1 MLISWPVSHMYGTQ
15 QDLSDSAH
23 ATLGYCTSD
32 SRYEEQQWLKK
43 GLKSELDT
51 RSEKYVRGRP
61 QTRLDG
67 RRECFFAAQ
76 IIIILH
82 PIIIIWSSSWTTTVS
97 SLSHTSAPG
106 WVARSGGFRLSRMTA
121 PPAPQH
127 RPPPHITC
135 DSEFLSTCGN
145 ISEKE
150 IQILRISIELILRA
164 LKSSGSYSIQLIQ
177 FAPPFIDG
185 DTDEEEDVV
194 KRDDGGAP
202 IKRLPSPHIA
212 LQTKLWRRT
221 FIPCLRF
228 PLKWLCAV
236 DRSAYRT
243 ICVAA

>member
-1 MLISWPVSHMYGTQ
+1 MVIIISNNES
-15 QDLSDSAH
+15 
-23 ATLGYCTSD
+23 
-32 SRYEEQQWLKK
+32 
-43 GLKSELDT
+43 
-51 RSEKYVRGRP
+51 
-61 QTRLDG
+61 
-67 RRECFFAAQ
+67 
-76 IIIILH
+76 IIIITHKRTWVGGPEWRVPLVTDD
-82 PIIIIWSSSWTTTVS
+82 SSSCSPAS
-97 SLSHTSAPG
+97 SPSSHHLWLGVPLHLRKYIRKRNPNPANLNWIDIAG
-106 WVARSGGFRLSRMTA
+106 IEIVRFIFYTA
-121 PPAPQH
+121 
-127 RPPPHITC
+127 
-135 DSEFLSTCGN
+135 N
-145 ISEKE
+145 
-150 IQILRISIELILRA
+150 
-164 LKSSGSYSIQLIQ
+164 IQ